1 MLVRSTRNCPNTPK
15 VLLALHEL
23 GIAYDA
29 TFEADGWFREHVGCG
44 GPTLEDGELVVI
56 EINAIL
62 RHIGRRYGFL
72 PQDEAT
78 LVEADR
84 WLEMYRRIAEKAEA
98 SAHLI
103 GFVERRLE
111 GRDWLLDTFS
121 VVDCAY
127 VPFATVP
134 YWHDR
139 LPLDGAPRFA
149 AFLTRLA
156 DRYSRSVTI

>member
-23 GIAYDA
+23 GIAYDT

-44 GPTLEDGELVVI
+44 GPTLDDGGLVVI

-84 WLEMYRRIAEKAEA
+84 WLELYRRIAAA
-98 SAHLI
+98 PSAHLI
-103 GFVERRLE
+103 GFLESRLE
-111 GRDWLLDTFS
+111 GRDWLLGAFS

-127 VPFATVP
+127 VPFSGP
-134 YWHDR
+134 PWR
-139 LPLDGAPRFA
+139 EKLPLDAAPRFS
-149 AFLTRLA
+149 AFLDRLA
-156 DRYSRSVTI
+156 ARYSRSVTI